1 MKDHRTHQR
10 TPQVRPTNLLMP
22 LILVSL
28 QQWNSYGYE
37 LMHKTSA
44 FWQEA
49 VNPGTLYRTLSR
61 MEENGDIESTW
72 DTNKTGPARKMYS
85 ITDVGEAYL
94 ELWMAALQQSRRNTD
109 AFLRLYYRLPNQ
121 DN

>member
-1 MKDHRTHQR
+1 MKDHR

-22 LILVSL
+22 LILMSL

-37 LMHKTSA
+37 LMQKTA
-44 FWQEA
+44 AVWQEA
-49 VNPGTLYRTLSR
+49 VNPGTMYRMLSR

-72 DTNKTGPARKMYS
+72 DTSKTGAARKMYS

-94 ELWMAALQQSRRNTD
+94 ELWMTALHQHQRNTD
-109 AFLRLYYRLPNQ
+109 AFLRLYYRLPPNR
-121 DN
+121 DK

>member
-1 MKDHRTHQR
+1 MWMKDHRTP
-10 TPQVRPTNLLMP
+10 PQVRPTNLLMP
-22 LILVSL
+22 LILMSL

-44 FWQEA
+44 VWQEA
-49 VNPGTLYRTLSR
+49 LNPGTMYRMLSR

-72 DTNKTGPARKMYS
+72 DTSKTGAARKMYS

-94 ELWMAALQQSRRNTD
+94 ELWMAALYQHQRNTD
-109 AFLRLYYRLPNQ
+109 AFLRLYYRLPNR